1 MPAVHTN
8 LIERARANGIV
19 GAGGAGFPFYK
30 KLDATADTV
39 ILNAAECEP
48 LLHKDKEILRHDL
61 AGVLRGMKLTMT
73 QVRATRGIVGIKEK
87 YTELIAEIRVA
98 GAPLG
103 IEVFELGD
111 YYPAGDEFITV
122 YEATGRVIPPG
133 GIPLDVGCLVCNVE
147 TVLNLDRDVPV
158 TRKFFTIAADVP
170 NPVTVCAP
178 IGAKF
183 GDVLRAVGADPA
195 QIGHVLVGGVMM
207 GRNMKSWDEPV
218 TRTTGGLL
226 CFPNE
231 HVLQRKYETESRA
244 RSLIGK
250 SACDQCSFC
259 TEMCPRYLIGHP
271 VEPHMAMRGLGFN
284 MVGESLMLSSQF
296 CCECNLCSL
305 YACPED
311 LFPKDACADNKVILR
326 QKGLNHPAKGKRDLK
341 AHSMQEY
348 RHVPVASLIKKL
360 GLSGYKNK
368 GPLVE
373 IDWHLDEVRI
383 PLKQHIGSPASCAVK
398 VGQRV
403 RTGDVIGSAP
413 DGLGVPVHAS
423 IDGIVAAASGDEI
436 VIRRSE

>member
-1 MPAVHTN
+1 
-8 LIERARANGIV
+8 
-19 GAGGAGFPFYK
+19 
-30 KLDATADTV
+30 
-39 ILNAAECEP
+39 
-48 LLHKDKEILRHDL
+48 
-61 AGVLRGMKLTMT
+61 
-73 QVRATRGIVGIKEK
+73 
-87 YTELIAEIRVA
+87 
-98 GAPLG
+98 
-103 IEVFELGD
+103 
-111 YYPAGDEFITV
+111 
-122 YEATGRVIPPG
+122 
-133 GIPLDVGCLVCNVE
+133 VCNVE

-383 PLKQHIGSPASCAVK
+383 PLKQHIGSPAACAVK

>member
-311 LFPKDACADNKVILR
+311 LFPKDACADNKVLLR
-326 QKGLNHPAKGKRDLK
+326 QNGLNHPAKGKRDLK

-383 PLKQHIGSPASCAVK
+383 PLKQHIGSPAACAVK